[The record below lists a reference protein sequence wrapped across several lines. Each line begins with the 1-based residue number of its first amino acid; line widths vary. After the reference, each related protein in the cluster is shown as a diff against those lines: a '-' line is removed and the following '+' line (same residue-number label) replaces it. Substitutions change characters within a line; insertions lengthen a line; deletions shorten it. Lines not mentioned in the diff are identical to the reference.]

1 MGIGTFTAWAVHLLT
16 ACGAA
21 AGLLALVAAGD
32 DRLKIAFFWLALAA
46 IIDAVDGPLARRFEV
61 SRRLPSIDGALLD
74 NLVDY
79 LTYVVVPAWI
89 FHRLLP
95 SEVGTWAA
103 AIICVA
109 SAFQFSHVDA
119 KTESRYFRGFPS
131 YWNVLAIYAWL
142 LEWSPPTTLAALA
155 ACCVLVFVPIRFVYP
170 SRTRRLRFLTLTLA
184 VVWGTML
191 VGVLAVTDGDGLAPM
206 LSQTARS
213 VLLGSLFFPVY
224 YLALSL
230 RLTLE

>member
-32 DRLKIAFFWLALAA
+32 GRLKIAFFWLALAA
-46 IIDAVDGPLARRFEV
+46 FIDAVDGPLARRFAV
-61 SRRLPSIDGALLD
+61 SRHVPTIDGALLD

-79 LTYVVVPAWI
+79 LTYVVVPAAI

-95 SEVGTWAA
+95 PEVGIWTGAV
-103 AIICVA
+103 ICIV

-119 KTESRYFRGFPS
+119 KTENRYFRGFPS

-142 LEWSPPTTLAALA
+142 FAWSPGTTLTLVAT
-155 ACCVLVFVPIRFVYP
+155 CCVLVFVPIRFVYP
-170 SRTRRLRFLTLTLA
+170 SRTPRWRPLTLSLA
-184 VVWGTML
+184 AVWGALL
-191 VGVLAVTDGDGLAPM
+191 VGVLAGTDGTELVPTLTD
-206 LSQTARS
+206 TARL
-213 VLLGSLFFPVY
+213 VLLASLVFPAY
-224 YLALSL
+224 YLALSV